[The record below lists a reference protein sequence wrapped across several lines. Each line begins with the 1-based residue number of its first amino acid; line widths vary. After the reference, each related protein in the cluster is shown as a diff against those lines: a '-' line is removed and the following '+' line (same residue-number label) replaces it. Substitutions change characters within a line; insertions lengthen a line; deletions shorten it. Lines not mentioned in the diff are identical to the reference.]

1 MKKVKIILIV
11 LFIILLVLSG
21 LIYIDYFIVKEKNS
35 IPKISLMEEEKEF
48 YVYKAPFYK
57 VWKCKSD
64 GSIIIGDYKDP
75 DAICKTNYEFV
86 NGYYVNANNLKIS
99 KKDLYMLT
107 LTGVYTHD
115 MVEKMTTQDE
125 LSSALYVVS
134 KYETLEYK
142 NVIDNNGNEL
152 KSIDGFNI
160 VVFPTFEY
168 NKKTDSYNWSYNTKD
183 INNYYCYDNKSKSFS
198 KFVNNACG
206 EAVKLSLDEKW
217 CSLYKTSTLSSNEE
231 ISKYCKN

>member
-21 LIYIDYFIVKEKNS
+21 MIYIDYFIVKEKNS

-48 YVYKAPFYK
+48 YVYKAHFYK

-142 NVIDNNGNEL
+142 NVIDNNGNEQ
-152 KSIDGFNI
+152 KS
-160 VVFPTFEY
+160 
-168 NKKTDSYNWSYNTKD
+168 TD
-183 INNYYCYDNKSKSFS
+183 
-198 KFVNNACG
+198 
-206 EAVKLSLDEKW
+206 
-217 CSLYKTSTLSSNEE
+217 
-231 ISKYCKN
+231 

>member
-1 MKKVKIILIV
+1 
-11 LFIILLVLSG
+11 
-21 LIYIDYFIVKEKNS
+21 
-35 IPKISLMEEEKEF
+35 
-48 YVYKAPFYK
+48 
-57 VWKCKSD
+57 
-64 GSIIIGDYKDP
+64 
-75 DAICKTNYEFV
+75 
-86 NGYYVNANNLKIS
+86 
-99 KKDLYMLT
+99 MLT

-142 NVIDNNGNEL
+142 NVIDNNGNEQ
-152 KSIDGFNI
+152 KSTDGFNI

-198 KFVNNACG
+198 KFVNNVCG

>member
-21 LIYIDYFIVKEKNS
+21 MIYIDYFIVKEKNS

-99 KKDLYMLT
+99 KKDLYVNT
-107 LTGVYTHD
+107 YWCIYT
-115 MVEKMTTQDE
+115 
-125 LSSALYVVS
+125 
-134 KYETLEYK
+134 
-142 NVIDNNGNEL
+142 
-152 KSIDGFNI
+152 
-160 VVFPTFEY
+160 
-168 NKKTDSYNWSYNTKD
+168 
-183 INNYYCYDNKSKSFS
+183 
-198 KFVNNACG
+198 
-206 EAVKLSLDEKW
+206 
-217 CSLYKTSTLSSNEE
+217 
-231 ISKYCKN
+231 